1 MVTGRGSR
9 LRRGAIFWVEFD
21 PGGGGEIRKR
31 RPAIVVS
38 NDSANQISN
47 RVQVVPVSSN
57 VTRVHSWEAPVR
69 VSGRPCKALADQI
82 RTVAKDRL
90 RDHIGDVTMTE
101 MQGIERAIKLQLA
114 LT

>member
-1 MVTGRGSR
+1 MVSGRSPR
-9 LRRGAIFWVEFD
+9 LRRGSIFWVDFD
-21 PGGGGEIRKR
+21 PGRGGEIRKR

-38 NDSANQISN
+38 NDTANLISN

-57 VTRVHSWEAPVR
+57 STRVHSWEAAVR

-82 RTVAKDRL
+82 RTVAKERL
-90 RDHIGDVTMTE
+90 LDHIGDVTMTE
-101 MQGIERAIKLQLA
+101 IQGIERAIKLQLA

>member
-1 MVTGRGSR
+1 MVAGRSPR

-21 PGGGGEIRKR
+21 PARGGEIRKR

-38 NDSANQISN
+38 NDAANVAAN
-47 RVQVVPVSSN
+47 RVQVVPTSSN
-57 VTRVHSWEAPVR
+57 VSRIHSWEAPVR
-69 VSGRPCKALADQI
+69 VSGRPGKALADQI
-82 RTVAKDRL
+82 RTVAKERL
-90 RDHIGDVTMTE
+90 LDHIGDVTMAE

>member
-21 PGGGGEIRKR
+21 PGRGGEIRKR
-31 RPAIVVS
+31 RPAIVIS
-38 NDSANQISN
+38 NDTANLVSN

-57 VTRVHSWEAPVR
+57 VARIHSWEAQVR
-69 VSGRPCKALADQI
+69 VQSRPCKALADQI
-82 RTVAKDRL
+82 RTVAKERL
-90 RDHIGDVTMTE
+90 LDHIGDVTMTE
-101 MQGIERAIKLQLA
+101 MQAIERAIKLQLG